1 MMRRA
6 SLGAALVAASLA
18 SAAFAG
24 AAPRRL
30 TLADAIDLALS
41 DNPQLAIDADRV
53 VAAEAQTRADQA
65 LRGPLV
71 AARASALV
79 WNRAIVADL
88 GELGP
93 ITIRDRVTGSLD
105 LAVSQPVS
113 GALVIGR
120 LVERDRAVTEASRAQ
135 RAGHRI
141 EIAYRAAETYLAAL
155 QASALAQVAAATQR
169 QLDGDLQ
176 HARQLQ
182 ASGTLQRVD
191 VLRLEVERARVEQQR
206 LQAETTAAS
215 ARGRLGLLLGL
226 PDGTEL
232 ALADVDTT
240 PPELA
245 WTDAEAENEAENE
258 AEVEAENHAVA
269 RARRDRAELRAAEAT
284 ARAADAGVGLARSSY
299 YPSIALVAQYSRAL
313 HAGLLSSPGSAYVGV
328 TLDWNLWDWGK
339 RAAEVEASQAADR
352 QARRAQAALGD
363 QIAADTRAR
372 WREARLARATLEVAD
387 KRLAAAAEARRIQAA
402 RFAQGAA
409 TTIEVLDAET
419 ALASAQ
425 AEAAIGR
432 YQYLVAWMGLSRE
445 VGALPLQPEAR

>member
-1 MMRRA
+1 MRRA
-6 SLGAALVAASLA
+6 SLGAAVVASLA
-18 SAAFAG
+18 SAAIAG
-24 AAPRRL
+24 GAPARRL
-30 TLADAIDLALS
+30 TLAEAIDLALS
-41 DNPQLAIDADRV
+41 GNPQLAIDADRV
-53 VAAEAQTRADQA
+53 VAAEAQARADQA
-65 LRGPLV
+65 LRGPLI

-155 QASALAQVAAATQR
+155 QASALAQVAAATEH

-176 HARQLQ
+176 RARQLL
-182 ASGTLQRVD
+182 AAGTLQRVD
-191 VLRLEVERARVEQQR
+191 VLRLEVERARVEQQG
-206 LQAETTAAS
+206 LQAETAAAS

-245 WTDAEAENEAENE
+245 STEAEAEND
-258 AEVEAENHAVA
+258 AVA
-269 RARRDRAELRAAEAT
+269 RARRDRAELHAAEAT

-299 YPSIALVAQYSRAL
+299 YPAIAVVAQYSRAI
-313 HAGLLSSPGSAYVGV
+313 HAGLLSSPDAAFVGV
-328 TLDWNLWDWGK
+328 TLDWTLWDWGR

-387 KRLAAAAEARRIQAA
+387 RRLAAAAEARRIQAA

-445 VGALPLQPEAR
+445 VGALPLRPEAR

>member
-1 MMRRA
+1 MIRRA
-6 SLGAALVAASLA
+6 SLAAAAVIAGLA
-18 SAAFAG
+18 SAALAG
-24 AAPRRL
+24 GAPARRI
-30 TLADAIDLALS
+30 TLAEAIDLALS
-41 DNPQLAIDADRV
+41 GNPQLAIDADSV
-53 VAAEAQTRADQA
+53 VIAEARTRADQA
-65 LRGPLV
+65 LRLPLV
-71 AARASALV
+71 AARASAAV

-93 ITIRDRVTGSLD
+93 LAIRDRVTGSID
-105 LAVSQPVS
+105 LSVSQPLS
-113 GALVIGR
+113 GALVIGQ
-120 LVERDRAVTEASRAQ
+120 LIARDRAATEASRAQ

-141 EIAYRAAETYLAAL
+141 EIAYQAAETYLAVL
-155 QASALAQVAAATQR
+155 QAGALAEVAAATQH

-176 HARQLQ
+176 HARQLL
-182 ASGTLQRVD
+182 AAGSLQRVD

-206 LQAETTAAS
+206 LQAETTARS
-215 ARGRLGLLLGL
+215 ARRRLALLLGL

-245 WTDAEAENEAENE
+245 WTDAEAENQAENE
-258 AEVEAENHAVA
+258 AENQAVA
-269 RARRDRAELRAAEAT
+269 RARRDRAELRAAEAS
-284 ARAADAGVGLARSSY
+284 ARAADLGVALARSSY

-313 HAGLLSSPGSAYVGV
+313 HAGLLSSPDSAYVGI

-339 RAAEVEASQAADR
+339 RGAEVEASQAADR
-352 QARRAQAALGD
+352 QARRARVALGD

-372 WREARLARATLEVAD
+372 WQDARLARATLEVAGR
-387 KRLAAAAEARRIQAA
+387 RLAAAAEARRIQAA

-432 YQYLVAWMGLSRE
+432 YQYLVAWMGLGRE
-445 VGALPLQPEAR
+445 VGSLPLGPEAR

>member
-18 SAAFAG
+18 SAAVAG
-24 AAPRRL
+24 GAPARRL

-41 DNPQLAIDADRV
+41 GNPQLAIDADGV
-53 VAAEAQTRADQA
+53 VAAEARTRADQA

-71 AARASALV
+71 AARASVVV

-88 GELGP
+88 GDLGP
-93 ITIRDRVTGSLD
+93 IAIRDRVTGSLD
-105 LAVSQPVS
+105 LSVSQPVS

-141 EIAYRAAETYLAAL
+141 EIAYRAAEIYLGVL
-155 QASALAQVAAATQR
+155 QADALAQVAAATQH

-176 HARQLQ
+176 RARQLL
-182 ASGTLQRVD
+182 AAGTLQRVD

-206 LQAETTAAS
+206 LQAETAALS
-215 ARGRLGLLLGL
+215 ARRRLALLLGL

-245 WTDAEAENEAENE
+245 WSEDQ
-258 AEVEAENHAVA
+258 AVA
-269 RARRDRAELRAAEAT
+269 RARGDRAELRAAEAG
-284 ARAADAGVGLARSSY
+284 ARAADLGVALARSSY
-299 YPSIALVAQYSRAL
+299 YPSIAAVAQYSRAI
-313 HAGLLSSPGSAYVGV
+313 HAGLLSSPDSAYVGV
-328 TLDWNLWDWGK
+328 ALDWNLWDWGR
-339 RAAEVEASQAADR
+339 RAAEVEASQAAER

-363 QIAADTRAR
+363 QIAVDTRAR
-372 WREARLARATLEVAD
+372 WQDARLARTTLEVAD
-387 KRLAAAAEARRIQAA
+387 RRLAAAAEARRIQAA

-445 VGALPLQPEAR
+445 VGSLPLRPEAR